1 MNTCHSD
8 HRSHGG
14 DVATAENWFNPFDNP
29 ELVTGYETWYETDGR
44 TADIAERRLIRWLLS
59 GLPQAQSLLE
69 IGVGTGHFA
78 RWLASEGYRVAGV
91 DLSAPMIA
99 EAARR
104 GGVLLVRADAEALPF
119 PDNTFDG
126 VLLITTLEFLPH
138 PERALQEA
146 ARVTRHGIVLGV
158 LNRWHPLAWQRKRS
172 GLPVWQIARFYAP
185 VELERLVHQVLH
197 PFNLQITWRTTLLPG
212 LWWYSSRLPLGAFI
226 GMRVLLLKQK
236 G

>member
-1 MNTCHSD
+1 
-8 HRSHGG
+8 
-14 DVATAENWFNPFDNP
+14 
-29 ELVTGYETWYETDGR
+29 
-44 TADIAERRLIRWLLS
+44 
-59 GLPQAQSLLE
+59 
-69 IGVGTGHFA
+69 
-78 RWLASEGYRVAGV
+78 
-91 DLSAPMIA
+91 MIA

-119 PDNTFDG
+119 PDNAFDG

-185 VELERLVHQVLH
+185 VELERLVRQVLH

>member
-1 MNTCHSD
+1 MN
-8 HRSHGG
+8 
-14 DVATAENWFNPFDNP
+14 AEIWFNPFDNP
-29 ELVTGYETWYETDGR
+29 ELVAGYEAWYETDGC
-44 TADIAERRLIRWLLS
+44 TADIAERRLIRWMLS

-69 IGVGTGHFA
+69 VGVGTGHFA
-78 RWLASEGYRVAGV
+78 RWLASEGYCITGV

-119 PDNTFDG
+119 ADNAFDG
-126 VLLITTLEFLPH
+126 VLLITALEFLPH

-146 ARVTRHGIVLGV
+146 ARVARYGIVLGV

-172 GLPVWQIARFYAP
+172 GLPVWQIARFYSP
-185 VELERLVHQVLH
+185 VELEHLVRQALH
-197 PFNLQITWRTTLLPG
+197 PSNLRTTWRTTLLPG
-212 LWWYSSRLPLGAFI
+212 LWWHSSRLPLGAFT

-236 G
+236 E

>member
-1 MNTCHSD
+1 
-8 HRSHGG
+8 
-14 DVATAENWFNPFDNP
+14 VTAENWFNPFDNP
-29 ELVTGYETWYETDGR
+29 ELVAGYETWYETDGR

-59 GLPQAQSLLE
+59 GVPQAQSLLE
-69 IGVGTGHFA
+69 VGVGTGHFA
-78 RWLASEGYRVAGV
+78 RWLASEGYRVTGV

-104 GGVLLVRADAEALPF
+104 GSVLLARADAEALPF
-119 PDNTFDG
+119 PDNAFDG
-126 VLLITTLEFLPH
+126 VLLITALEFLPH

-146 ARVTRHGIVLGV
+146 ARVARHGIVLGV
-158 LNRWHPLAWQRKRS
+158 LNCWHPLAWQRQRS
-172 GLPVWQIARFYAP
+172 GLPVWQIARFYTPA
-185 VELERLVHQVLH
+185 ELERLVRRVLH

-212 LWWYSSRLPLGAFI
+212 LWWYSSRLPLGAFT

>member
-1 MNTCHSD
+1 M
-8 HRSHGG
+8 
-14 DVATAENWFNPFDNP
+14 TAENWFNPFDNP
-29 ELVTGYETWYETDGR
+29 ELVAGYETWYETDGR

-69 IGVGTGHFA
+69 AGVGTGHFA

-119 PDNTFDG
+119 PDNAFDG

-185 VELERLVHQVLH
+185 VELERLVRQVLH